1 MTEHSVIIAADDLT
15 VADLGEEAVLLDA
28 STGMYYGLN
37 EVGARVL
44 SLIGQP
50 RAVGEVMAAVLEEYD
65 VPTDKLRPELT
76 AFLEKMA
83 ERGLIQQCNEVD
95 S

>member
-1 MTEHSVIIAADDLT
+1 MTEHSVIVATDDLT

-37 EVGARVL
+37 EVGAHVL

-65 VPTDKLRPELT
+65 VSADKLRPELT

-83 ERGLIQQCNEVD
+83 ERGLIQRCDEVA